1 MIIFVIS
8 DLEISL
14 KLFKKINLPFKS
26 KIAIPTF
33 NPGSNPTIIGAL

>member
-1 MIIFVIS
+1 MIMFIIS

-14 KLFKKINLPFKS
+14 KLSKKINLPFKS

-33 NPGSNPTIIGAL
+33 NPGSNPRIMGGL